1 VSQVE
6 IARARLL
13 ELAPSGFEE
22 LHADVDV
29 ELAVYGD
36 AATDEA
42 MRAEFGTVVSEPVDL
57 DWEDRW
63 RSFHRPVRVGGLWI
77 GPPWE
82 RPPPGEPT
90 VVIDPGRAFG
100 TGAHPTTRASIELL
114 AAAEWGSVL
123 DAGCGSGV
131 VAIAAARLGFA
142 RVVAL
147 DLDPVAIESARE
159 NARRNGVDVDV
170 READVLV
177 NELPCA
183 DLVVANLDLTL
194 VEALLGRL
202 PPCKAI
208 ASGYL
213 AHDVPRAPGWRRVDR
228 LELEGWA
235 TDVFVRTS
243 S

>member
-1 VSQVE
+1 MSQGE

-22 LHADVDV
+22 VDADVDL

-36 AATDEA
+36 ATTAEA
-42 MRAEFGTVVSEPVDL
+42 IRGEFGTVVSEPVDPG
-57 DWEDRW
+57 WEDRW

-82 RPPPGEPT
+82 RPSPGEPA
-90 VVIDPGRAFG
+90 VEIDPGRAFG

-114 AAAEWGSVL
+114 AALERGSVL

-147 DLDPVAIESARE
+147 DLDPVAVDAARE
-159 NARRNGVDVDV
+159 NVRRNGVDVDV

-177 NELPCA
+177 NELPRA
-183 DLVVANLDLTL
+183 DVVVANLDLTL

-202 PPCKAI
+202 PPCTAI

-213 AHDVPRAPGWRRVDR
+213 AHDVPRVPGWRRVDR
-228 LELEGWA
+228 LELDGWA
-235 TDVFVRTS
+235 ADALVRTS
-243 S
+243 G